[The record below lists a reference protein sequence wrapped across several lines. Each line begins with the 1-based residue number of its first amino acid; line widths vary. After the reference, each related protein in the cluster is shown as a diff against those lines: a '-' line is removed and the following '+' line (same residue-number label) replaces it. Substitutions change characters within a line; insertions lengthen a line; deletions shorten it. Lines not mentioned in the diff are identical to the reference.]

1 MQSILANSCLS
12 NHYQSVFMLKL
23 KIVWPLSNENRYVA
37 NAKAKDFAERQDGTR
52 IPSRR
57 STLESGN
64 PLNISH
70 TSWSRALA

>member
-1 MQSILANSCLS
+1 MCTAKSAA
-12 NHYQSVFMLKL
+12 KL
-23 KIVWPLSNENRYVA
+23 KIVWPLSNENIYVA